1 MTKTIFVTRK
11 IPEVGIKMLRDK
23 GYEVDV
29 RDLDSAPSER
39 EIIKALKKKSYD
51 AVVTSWPEPIG
62 PELFD
67 RFPTVKIWAN
77 FTIGFDNIDIEAA
90 KKRGIT
96 ITNAPAITATEA
108 VAEHTFALAMALAA
122 RVVEADEFI
131 RRGKYKGWSGMN
143 FIGTDLVGKTW
154 GLIGAGR
161 IGENVMKYASA
172 FGLKVIYNDVA
183 RHENIENKYGAT
195 FFGTP
200 EEILR
205 QADIVSLHVP
215 LMDSTR
221 HMINAERLAM
231 MKKTAFLVNT
241 ARGPII
247 DEVALVEALKN
258 KTIAGAGLD
267 VFEFEP
273 KLTKGLVKLEN
284 VILTP
289 HIASAS
295 DTARNEMSTLVA
307 QNVIDFLEG
316 KVPPNKVN

>member
-1 MTKTIFVTRK
+1 
-11 IPEVGIKMLRDK
+11 
-23 GYEVDV
+23 
-29 RDLDSAPSER
+29 
-39 EIIKALKKKSYD
+39 
-51 AVVTSWPEPIG
+51 
-62 PELFD
+62 
-67 RFPTVKIWAN
+67 
-77 FTIGFDNIDIEAA
+77 
-90 KKRGIT
+90 
-96 ITNAPAITATEA
+96 
-108 VAEHTFALAMALAA
+108 MALAA